1 MTRQCVSMLLVAIML
16 FMAGALDVKCK
27 DNNCKCDGTTNKVRI
42 GIKGSNRRCFAD
54 LLTQTGCEAGIP
66 EDVSVQKSINDDQ
79 SFWYFEV
86 GMTLVLAVSVYIA
99 TRRKRF
105 LKALK
110 ENRMSRL

>member
-27 DNNCKCDGTTNKVRI
+27 DNNCKCDGTTNK
-42 GIKGSNRRCFAD
+42 
-54 LLTQTGCEAGIP
+54 TGCEAGIP